1 MFTHL
6 HWHSQ
11 YSLLEAIGST
21 KGILARLK
29 EVESVTAPLMDY
41 NGMYNA
47 INHFQ
52 LCKKEGL
59 KPIIWVELWVQ
70 VTTQGKSM
78 SRTRFVTFVAKNYDG
93 YLSLL
98 DIVSRAHTSNKN
110 GYPHLQLSY
119 FPETA
124 WNIIAYVHGYESP
137 FGDMIQAWRTLEDI
151 THTIMSYEEVLGKWN
166 VIIEVIPQDPKENP
180 LLAQAN
186 RVLRQIHENTWLP
199 IICASNFHYINQDDQ
214 EAYDIARCIKDGK
227 RVYDEDRRKTQ
238 GEFSIMSEEDIR
250 TACEKNGF
258 VESQIDEMVATTEKV
273 ADMIDLQI
281 PLWNIL
287 FPEYDSPEDIKELYA
302 KFQGL

>member
-1 MFTHL
+1 MLNHL

-21 KGILARLK
+21 KGILAKLK
-29 EVESVTAPLMDY
+29 EIWSTTAPLMDY

-70 VTTQGKSM
+70 VAMQWKSI
-78 SRTRFVTFVAKNYDG
+78 SKIRFVTFVAKNYEW
-93 YLSLL
+93 YLTLL

-110 GYPHLQLSY
+110 WEPHLQLSY
-119 FPETA
+119 FPETHN
-124 WNIIAYVHGYESP
+124 NIIAYIHGYESP
-137 FGDMIQAWRTLEDI
+137 FWDMIQAWRTLEDI
-151 THTIMSYEEVLGKWN
+151 THIIMSYEEILWKWN
-166 VIIEVIPQDPKENP
+166 VILEVIPQDPKANA

-186 RVLRQIHENTWLP
+186 RVLRQIHENTGLP
-199 IICASNFHYINQDDQ
+199 IICASDFHYIHQDDQ

-238 GEFSIMSEEDIR
+238 WDFSIMSEEDIR

-258 VESQIDEMVATTEKV
+258 VESQIDEMITTTEKV
-273 ADMIDLQI
+273 ADMIDIQI

-287 FPEYDSPEDIKELYA
+287 FPEYESPEDIKELYA
-302 KFQGL
+302 KFQTL

>member
-21 KGILARLK
+21 KGILARLI
-29 EVESVTAPLMDY
+29 EIGSATAPLMDY

-59 KPIIWVELWVQ
+59 KPIIWVELGVQ

-110 GYPHLQLSY
+110 WYPHLQLSY

-124 WNIIAYVHGYESP
+124 WNIIAYIHGYESP
-137 FGDMIQAWRTLEDI
+137 FGDMIQAWRTLDDI
-151 THTIMSYEEVLGKWN
+151 THTILSYEEVLGKWN
-166 VIIEVIPQDPKENP
+166 IILEVIPQDPKENP

-199 IICASNFHYINQDDQ
+199 IICASNFHYILQEDQ

-273 ADMIDLQI
+273 ADMIDIQI

-302 KFQGL
+302 KFQSL